1 MKDKQDPDDIGKQ
14 AISFAPRFFLD
25 IGKRTLLKSYFAIL
39 GQPVDERSLQEL
51 MMVTLTLLLSIALMC
66 HRRRERKKTLRIHKN
81 TVSVST
87 KVIVLF
93 G

>member
-51 MMVTLTLLLSIALMC
+51 MMVTLLSLSLDRSHM
-66 HRRRERKKTLRIHKN
+66 L
-81 TVSVST
+81 
-87 KVIVLF
+87 
-93 G
+93 